1 MGMRSF
7 YVAGA
12 PRMLRVAAVVQA
24 LEAIALCVA
33 AVAQV
38 VETITGR
45 SYQASNGAALA
56 VVEFITA
63 ALFASIASGI
73 ARVRPWSRTP
83 GIMTQL
89 GCGLLAIVF
98 LQAHRADWG
107 LPILILAA
115 IGLAGL
121 FTPASLKA
129 LARPRADAQAP
140 QGDKPQSPRDDH
152 RKPAGTN
159 RRR

>member
-1 MGMRSF
+1 
-7 YVAGA
+7 
-12 PRMLRVAAVVQA
+12 MLRVAAVVQA

-38 VETITGR
+38 METVTGR

-56 VVEFITA
+56 VVEFITV
-63 ALFASIASGI
+63 ALFAAIASGI

-129 LARPRADAQAP
+129 LARPRENPAPAPKVDAAP
-140 QGDKPQSPRDDH
+140 RRDTKPSAAKAPG
-152 RKPAGTN
+152 KTGAAT
-159 RRR
+159 RREHQRR

>member
-1 MGMRSF
+1 
-7 YVAGA
+7 
-12 PRMLRVAAVVQA
+12 MLRVAAVVQA
-24 LEAIALCVA
+24 LEAIALCAA

-38 VETITGR
+38 VETVTGR

-63 ALFASIASGI
+63 ALFAAIASGI
-73 ARVRPWSRTP
+73 ARVRPWTRTP

-98 LQAHRADWG
+98 LQAHRAGWG
-107 LPILILAA
+107 LPILVLAA

-121 FTPASLKA
+121 FAPASLKA
-129 LARPRADAQAP
+129 LARPRTPEPTEPA
-140 QGDKPQSPRDDH
+140 KPEPRPKPGP
-152 RKPAGTN
+152 RPKPAPRPKAANGGPA
-159 RRR
+159 RRSER

>member
-1 MGMRSF
+1 MRSF
-7 YVAGA
+7 YVADA

-24 LEAIALCVA
+24 LEAIALCAA

-56 VVEFITA
+56 VVEFITV
-63 ALFASIASGI
+63 ALLAFIAGGI

-89 GCGLLAIVF
+89 GIGLLAIIF

-107 LPILILAA
+107 LPTLILAV

-121 FTPASLKA
+121 LTPASLKA
-129 LARPRADAQAP
+129 LARPREDAVP
-140 QGDKPQSPRDDH
+140 PREDKKTTS
-152 RKPAGTN
+152 AS

>member
-1 MGMRSF
+1 MRSF
-7 YVAGA
+7 YAAGA

-24 LEAIALCVA
+24 LEAIALFAA

-38 VETITGR
+38 VETVTGR

-56 VVEFITA
+56 AVELITV
-63 ALFASIASGI
+63 ALFAAIANGI
-73 ARVRPWSRTP
+73 ARLRPWSRTP

-89 GCGLLAIVF
+89 ACGLLAIVF

-107 LPILILAA
+107 LPTLILAA

-121 FTPASLKA
+121 LAPASLKA
-129 LARPRADAQAP
+129 LARPREDAVP
-140 QGDKPQSPRDDH
+140 PREDKKTTS
-152 RKPAGTN
+152 AS